1 MEHQTKHSHCK
12 MRFLVLI
19 DIYAFIGRYNYGNNG
34 ALMGCSSTIVAVGFV
49 FSYCSSP
56 F

>member
-1 MEHQTKHSHCK
+1 MEYPAKYLHRKV
-12 MRFLVLI
+12 RFLVLI
-19 DIYAFIGRYNYGNNG
+19 GFYALIGRYNYGNNG
-34 ALMGCSSTIVAVGFV
+34 AVVGRSSAVVAVGFV